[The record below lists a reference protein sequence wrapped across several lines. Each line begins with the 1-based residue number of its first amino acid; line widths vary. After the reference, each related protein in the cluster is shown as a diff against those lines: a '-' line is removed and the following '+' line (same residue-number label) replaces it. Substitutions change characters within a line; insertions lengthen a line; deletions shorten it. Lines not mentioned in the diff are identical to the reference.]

1 MKITDQVKNEF
12 HSLGYNDAKLGR
24 KLSDADCFI
33 LTEAKR
39 IVQTNFGQIND
50 LTDNYYTK
58 LKSKKESLDIDSKA
72 IQMWKRNQK
81 DQKRL
86 DEINEAINIL
96 NNEIIDLEKDIKSL
110 KLLITT
116 NLKDEIENV
125 VGVLLYQY
133 ETGYLTYQY
142 ESKSKQKTL
151 PEEINISAITSEIID
166 QYARNLEFGKENL
179 D

>member
-12 HSLGYNDAKLGR
+12 RSLGYKDAKLGR

-39 IVQTNFGQIND
+39 IVQTNFGKIND
-50 LTDNYYTK
+50 LTDNYYAK
-58 LKSKKESLDIDSKA
+58 LKLKEESLEIDSKA
-72 IQMWKRNQK
+72 VQMWKKNQK
-81 DQKRL
+81 DKKRME
-86 DEINEAINIL
+86 EIDEAINIL
-96 NNEIIDLEKDIKSL
+96 NNEIRDLEKDIKSL
-110 KLLITT
+110 KVLITT
-116 NLKDEIENV
+116 SQRDEIENV
-125 VGVLLYQY
+125 VCVLLYQY

-142 ESKSKQKTL
+142 ESKSKQRTL
-151 PEEINISAITSEIID
+151 PEEINISAITCEIID